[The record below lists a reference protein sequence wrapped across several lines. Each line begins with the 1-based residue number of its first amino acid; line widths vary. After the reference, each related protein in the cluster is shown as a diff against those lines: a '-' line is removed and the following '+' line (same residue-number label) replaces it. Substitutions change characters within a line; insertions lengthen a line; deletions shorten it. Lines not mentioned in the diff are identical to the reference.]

1 MNLPVPFL
9 SEATYMCLFPVLIY
23 ILYAVYIQLTQK
35 TVYRGDAH
43 LLPKK
48 LTLKPIQKAAAFTL
62 SLLYITMT
70 SVTEVLK
77 GYAFDSFSHASAV
90 FIIRMV
96 LLLAGFLSSYILICR
111 FMAGFHLQPISH
123 FKKLG
128 KTPVYLVLIPVALL
142 SFFFIAGCYPGIV
155 SSDSANSW
163 AGVMGG
169 FYSDWHPITYLYI
182 LKVVQKLFGVPYPVI
197 IFQAFFWIIIQQYAL
212 SLLEKYAP
220 YRHLDTVY
228 VLLNMLMLSSYR
240 ALGNLEKDTLWNMGV
255 FLFCLCIF
263 DLVKTNSRL
272 SKYSIFLLFISSWIT
287 GTIRHGGNLIVI
299 ITLASLII
307 YQGKHFRKKGGRK
320 HTRLL
325 ILVTGSLIVI
335 KLLLVNLLGFA
346 ILKAEPNEPY
356 IKYSIPMSMIGA
368 VAVNEQP
375 DNEEVKLME
384 TIMPLDSWQEYYDK
398 YYADG
403 ISRSY
408 GGIGDAVYKLNDPEV
423 GKDVLKLNMKFLL
436 QYPKTYLTA
445 FFDMTSIVWE
455 MGTPADGY
463 EWMPISIQASTLEL
477 HPELTDLYIRRNI
490 STVILESLVSLSDKT
505 PVLNSI
511 SWRGGF
517 ALFTFVLSAVLL
529 IQKKRGPEILAL
541 LPAFLLAGLLF
552 LANPSQDPRYINSY
566 QMLMCF
572 FLLYALF
579 TEKVYNKSTK

>member
-9 SEATYMCLFPVLIY
+9 SEATYMCLFPILIY
-23 ILYAVYIQLTQK
+23 ILYTVYIQLSQK
-35 TVYRGDAH
+35 NVYRGKAPSLH
-43 LLPKK
+43 QKIM
-48 LTLKPIQKAAAFTL
+48 LKPTQKAAAFTL

-77 GYAFDSFSHASAV
+77 GYAFNSLSPESTV
-90 FIIRMV
+90 FIIRLV
-96 LLLAGFLSSYILICR
+96 LLLAGFISVYFLICR
-111 FMAGFHLQPISH
+111 LMGGFSLQPVPH

-128 KTPVYLVLIPVALL
+128 KTPVYLVLVPVILL
-142 SFFFIAGCYPGIV
+142 SFFSIAGCYPGIV

-169 FYSDWHPITYLYI
+169 YYSDWHPLTYLYI
-182 LKVVQKLFGVPYPVI
+182 LKVVQKLFGLPYPII
-197 IFQAFFWIIIQQYAL
+197 IFQAFFWIFIQHYAL

-228 VLLNMLMLSSYR
+228 VLLNIMMLSSYR

-263 DLVKTNSRL
+263 DIVKTNTRL
-272 SKYSIFLLFISSWIT
+272 SKYNIFLLFFSVWVT
-287 GTIRHGGNLIVI
+287 GTIRHGGILIVI
-299 ITLASLII
+299 ITLVCLVI
-307 YQGKHFRKKGGRK
+307 YKEKHFRNLGGRK

-325 ILVTGSLIVI
+325 VLAIGSLLVI

-346 ILKAEPNEPY
+346 VLKAEPNEPY

-375 DNEEVKLME
+375 DKEAVAVME
-384 TIMPLDSWQEYYDK
+384 TIMPLDNWQEFYDK

-423 GKDVLKLNMKFLL
+423 GKDILKLNVKFLF

-477 HPELTDLYIRRNI
+477 HPELSDLYIRRNI
-490 STVILESLVSLSDKT
+490 STAILEAVVSLSDQA
-505 PVLNSI
+505 PVWSSI
-511 SWRGGF
+511 CWRGGF

-529 IQKKRGPEILAL
+529 IQKKRGQEGLAL
-541 LPAFLLAGLLF
+541 LPAFLLAGVLF

-566 QMLMCF
+566 QMIMCF
-572 FLLYALF
+572 FLLYAF
-579 TEKVYNKSTK
+579 FADRVYTRSTK